1 MKGFQIPNR
10 ISKQTYLLFTPLF
23 LALILVAL
31 ILAVSVIGAWMQIY
45 KINKT
50 PFKTTQEA
58 KMPIIKTN
66 FVPDI
71 SATEAIIMDANSK
84 VVLYSKNPSIRS
96 STASTIKIMT
106 ALTSLD
112 QFKLSDVLTTYKPSN
127 DGSVLGLVQN
137 EKMTFENLLYA
148 MLLPSAND
156 AALTIAQNYPGGQ
169 DAFIKAMNQKAKELE
184 LYNTH
189 YSDPAGLADDGDY
202 TTPFDL
208 ARLASFAMQNSE
220 LKKIVGTKE
229 KVISDTSG
237 VHVYDLNNLNVL
249 LGIDGVD
256 GVKTGYTE
264 EAGEVLVTSKEE
276 KGKDIIIVVMD
287 SVDRFSDTQKLL
299 DLISNNLTYLSI
311 HP

>member
-1 MKGFQIPNR
+1 MKGFQILKKV
-10 ISKQTYLLFTPLF
+10 SKPTYFLFIPLF
-23 LALILVAL
+23 LTLILLVLVIVSSTSRIWNQLNQIVA
-31 ILAVSVIGAWMQIY
+31 A
-45 KINKT
+45 

-58 KMPIIKTN
+58 QMPMIKTD
-66 FVPDI
+66 FVPQI
-71 SATEAIIMDANSK
+71 SATGAIIMDADSK
-84 VVLYSKNPSIRS
+84 VVLYSKNPDIRS

-106 ALTSLD
+106 ALTALD
-112 QFKLSDVLTTYKPSN
+112 QFKLSEILATYKPSN

-156 AALTIAQNYPGGQ
+156 AALTISQNYPGGQ
-169 DAFIKAMNQKAKELE
+169 DAFIQAMNNKTKTLE

-208 ARLASFAMQNSE
+208 ARLASFAMQNGEIS
-220 LKKIVGTKE
+220 KIVGTKE
-229 KVISDTSG
+229 QIISDVSG
-237 VHVYDLNNLNVL
+237 THIYDLKNLNVL
-249 LGIDGVD
+249 LGINGVN

-264 EAGEVLVTSKEE
+264 EAGEVLVTSKNE
-276 KGKDIIIVVMD
+276 KGKNIIIVVMG
-287 SVDRFSDTQKLL
+287 SADRFGDTQKLL
-299 DLISNNLTYLSI
+299 DLVSNSLTYLSI